1 MIYHRRLSS
10 CRFMTLHIVGTLY
23 HSISFLDYYMS
34 GKWNWLLGIC
44 KKGEMDMEEYGDRN
58 LGTLF
63 TELSD
68 YEKKGV
74 YMLINGIP
82 ASPMQIVR
90 AHIVREESAYMRD
103 YVLNENGDL
112 KELDFQEV
120 EDNY

>member
-1 MIYHRRLSS
+1 
-10 CRFMTLHIVGTLY
+10 
-23 HSISFLDYYMS
+23 
-34 GKWNWLLGIC
+34 
-44 KKGEMDMEEYGDRN
+44 MEEYGDRN

-63 TELSD
+63 TELTD